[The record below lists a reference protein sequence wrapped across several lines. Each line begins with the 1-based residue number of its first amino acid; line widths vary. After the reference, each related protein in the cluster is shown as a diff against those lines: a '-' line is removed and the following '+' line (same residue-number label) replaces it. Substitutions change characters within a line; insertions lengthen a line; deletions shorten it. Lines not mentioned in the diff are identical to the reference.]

1 MIDALELKMQNNIK
15 NQLVVKCKN
24 FQIFQI
30 DFTNPNVCQS
40 INKSLD
46 LLSNLSKNN
55 FNFSRNKEILI
66 LVFNIA
72 SENMKFPFFN
82 QSNITKKENEFN
94 YWSLSPIEEYFKSC
108 FSNIDKSTM
117 DSISSEWR
125 ITDINKDYTV
135 TILAHFVLNVE

>member
-46 LLSNLSKNN
+46 LLSNLS
-55 FNFSRNKEILI
+55 
-66 LVFNIA
+66 
-72 SENMKFPFFN
+72 
-82 QSNITKKENEFN
+82 
-94 YWSLSPIEEYFKSC
+94 
-108 FSNIDKSTM
+108 
-117 DSISSEWR
+117 
-125 ITDINKDYTV
+125 INKNALTLKYF
-135 TILAHFVLNVE
+135 L